1 MTSHFFQGNTL
12 CYELGFE
19 GVWVIIIQAAQINIL
34 TLTTNRQLTPR
45 FVPVLA
51 SFLINMLI
59 QL

>member
-45 FVPVLA
+45 FVPV
-51 SFLINMLI
+51 
-59 QL
+59 